1 MICTHESPVITPPIV
16 FSFSVPTA
24 VGARALVL
32 AHQTGMLNGALLL
45 HQTYVV
51 ASEGCRCVS
60 SSGDLRVSLI
70 PTPTVEAVCLIAKGC
85 WVLC

>member
-51 ASEGCRCVS
+51 ASEGCRRAATMIEHASQTANLTCSSQPPQSVERLVS
-60 SSGDLRVSLI
+60 
-70 PTPTVEAVCLIAKGC
+70 
-85 WVLC
+85 